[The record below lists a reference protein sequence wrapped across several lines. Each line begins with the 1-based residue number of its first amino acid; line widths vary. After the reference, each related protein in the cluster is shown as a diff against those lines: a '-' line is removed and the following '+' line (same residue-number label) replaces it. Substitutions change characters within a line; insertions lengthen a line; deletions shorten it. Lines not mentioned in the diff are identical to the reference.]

1 MVSPPPS
8 QEAGGI
14 FTPNCQV
21 KPLRFRQLNG
31 LSQGK
36 RYASP
41 GSMTQGHQEAR
52 LERVW
57 EGWDMLGAGEL
68 KPPGAQPLGL
78 LTIAHPGS
86 WTGHI
91 SKAVINHH

>member
-1 MVSPPPS
+1 
-8 QEAGGI
+8 
-14 FTPNCQV
+14 
-21 KPLRFRQLNG
+21 
-31 LSQGK
+31 
-36 RYASP
+36 
-41 GSMTQGHQEAR
+41 MTQGHQEAR

-57 EGWDMLGAGEL
+57 EGWDTLGAGEL